1 MDTSNAGD
9 CQILEKPILGIKATA
24 QGVSEVSRGW
34 NQMPRRTTPQAE
46 ADWVGRAGEQDTN
59 DGPEYLPRGMS

>member
-24 QGVSEVSRGW
+24 QGVSEASRSW
-34 NQMPRRTTPQAE
+34 NQMPRRTSRQDE
-46 ADWVGRAGEQDTN
+46 AGWVGRAVEQDMK